1 MNEYQSNLAIF
12 LILFSVISLISLAVL
27 DKKKWLKIRDLPSV
41 KNFYKIIG
49 FSIEQGKR
57 IHISIGNSKIEHLSG
72 AASLISLLTLKKL
85 SELGNLSDKPPII
98 TSGNGDLS
106 ILSQDIIKNS
116 YKSNNSFEKF
126 DKNRVYMTGPTRFS
140 YISGTLSANSDDIGT
155 QTIIGHIGPEIG
167 ILLDDANKKHIATMA
182 ATDSLPGQ
190 SVSYVMADEVVF
202 GEDIFAIPANIQENS
217 INNASLQTQ
226 DFLRIIAIIILIFSC
241 VLKLVGI
248 L

>member
-116 YKSNNSFEKF
+116 YKTNNSFEKF

-140 YISGTLSANSDDIGT
+140 YISGTLSANSDDIDT

-167 ILLDDANKKHIATMA
+167 ILLDDANRKHIASMA
-182 ATDSLPGQ
+182 ATDSLSGQ